1 MKQAPPGAVS
11 RAILKMPFREE
22 RMNAIDRVVRGRIV
36 LPDQIIEHGFV
47 AVAGG
52 KVAQVGAGA
61 GPSGATCEEYRDC
74 LVLPGAIDGQVHSRS
89 QRDQEDFIW
98 STRSAA
104 AGGVTTIVDMPYD
117 DGELICTGERLAR
130 KARTA
135 AQQARVDFA
144 LYATLHPRSDGA
156 EVHELVEAG
165 ACAFKFST
173 FGTHPERFPRIP
185 PQQLHRFFSAIAPT
199 GLSAG
204 VHNENDEVV
213 RAAIAAVEAMGLSD
227 YRAHG
232 ASRPPIA
239 ETLAMAE
246 VYELGIATG
255 CPAHV
260 VHCSVGRGYELCAAY
275 RMQGAEASVE
285 ACIHYLVL
293 NEENDVARLGG
304 FAKINPPIR
313 SHAEV
318 ELLWKHLA
326 AGNVTIVSTD
336 HVSWSR
342 DRKSDP
348 KMLNNASGVPGLE
361 ALYPL
366 LMKGLE
372 EHGLPFTHAAKL
384 LARNP
389 ARHFRLFEKGALEVG
404 CDADIVVMKRAS
416 YAYQAAASGHNVVD
430 WSPYDGM
437 VLPWRVEATYVRGQ
451 RVFDGAN
458 VLAEPGAGR
467 FTTPPTGPAAR
478 REIAGMAA

>member
-1 MKQAPPGAVS
+1 
-11 RAILKMPFREE
+11 
-22 RMNAIDRVVRGRIV
+22 MNAIDRVIRGRIV
-36 LPDQIIEHGFV
+36 LSDQLIDDGFV
-47 AVAGG
+47 AVANG
-52 KVAQVGAGA
+52 KVAQVGRGD
-61 GPSGATCEEYRDC
+61 GPSAAVVENHHDC

-89 QRDQEDFIW
+89 QKSQEDFIW

-117 DGELICTGERLAR
+117 DGELICTGDRLAR

-144 LYATLHPRSDGA
+144 LYATLHPQSNGA
-156 EVHELVEAG
+156 EVEALVKEG

-185 PQQLHRFFSAIAPT
+185 PQQLHRFFAAIAPT
-199 GLSAG
+199 GLTAG

-213 RAAIAAVEAMGLSD
+213 RAAIAAVEAAGLTD
-227 YRAHG
+227 YGAHS

-246 VYELGIATG
+246 VYEIGLATG

-275 RMQGAEASVE
+275 RMQGANASVE
-285 ACIHYLVL
+285 ACIHYLTL
-293 NEENDVARLGG
+293 DEENDVARLGG

-313 SHAEV
+313 SRAEV

-366 LMKGLE
+366 LIMGLE
-372 EHGLPFTHAAKL
+372 ERGLPFTHAAKL

-389 ARHFRLFEKGALEVG
+389 ARHFRLFEKGALDVG
-404 CDADIVVMKRAS
+404 CDADITVMKRVP
-416 YAYQAAASGHNVVD
+416 YRYEAAASGHNVVD

-437 VLPWRVEATYVRGQ
+437 ILPWRVEATYLRGEKI
-451 RVFDGAN
+451 FDRHD
-458 VLAEPGAGR
+458 VLAAPGAGR

>member
-1 MKQAPPGAVS
+1 MS
-11 RAILKMPFREE
+11 
-22 RMNAIDRVVRGRIV
+22 AIDRVVRGRVV
-36 LPDQIIEHGFV
+36 LSGEIIDDGFV
-47 AVAGG
+47 AIANG
-52 KVAQVGAGA
+52 KVAQVGCGA
-61 GPSGATCEEYRDC
+61 GPSAGAVEKYDEC

-89 QRDQEDFIW
+89 QKGQEDFIW

-144 LYATLHPRSDGA
+144 LYATLHPQSDGA
-156 EVHELVEAG
+156 EVQELVEAG

-185 PQQLHRFFSAIAPT
+185 PQQLHCFFTAIAPT
-199 GLSAG
+199 GLAAG

-213 RAAIAAVEAMGLSD
+213 RAAIAVVEAQGITD

-246 VYELGIATG
+246 VYEIGLATG

-275 RMQGAEASVE
+275 RMQGADASVE

-293 NEENDVARLGG
+293 DEENDVARLGG

-313 SHAEV
+313 SRAEV

-326 AGNVTIVSTD
+326 AGNITIVSTD

-366 LMKGLE
+366 LIKGLE
-372 EHGLPFTHAAKL
+372 ERGLPFTHAAKL

-404 CDADIVVMKRAS
+404 CDADITVMKRTPYT
-416 YAYQAAASGHNVVD
+416 YAAAASGHNVVD

-437 VLPWRVEATYVRGQ
+437 IMPWRVEATYLRGDKI
-451 RVFDGAN
+451 FDDRN
-458 VLAEPGAGR
+458 VLAEPGSGR
-467 FTTPPTGPAAR
+467 FTTPPSGPAAR